1 MHLTPKRVAV
11 YATVAIATAA
21 LTACSGGAGGATG
34 SGSTP
39 STDLKVGSVDLKAAG
54 CPANIV
60 IQTDWVP
67 ESEHGH
73 LYQMIAG
80 DYTIDAS
87 GKSASGPLMASGEYT
102 GVNLE
107 IRAGGPAVAFS
118 GVAATMGEDDSI
130 TMGYVGTDANIQT
143 SDQFAMTA
151 VFAPLDTSPFM
162 AMWDPATYPD
172 VTDYAS
178 LSDALVKSGGK
189 LRYFGASSP
198 YVDYMV
204 NEGII
209 DASIEDGGYDGTPAA
224 FVAAQ
229 GKDAQQ
235 GFASAEPY
243 IYEHEVTDWGK
254 KIDYALVSDEGWTP
268 YSSAV
273 SVRTD
278 DLESL
283 SGCLT
288 ALVPVMQQAEVDFFD
303 DPSATI
309 DLILDAT
316 EQYDLGYP
324 YSQGVAEYS
333 VKTQLADGL
342 AGNGENDTIGDFD
355 EARSAD
361 FFDKAVATFEGQ
373 GTSVKSGLTATDIY
387 TNEFIDPSIGLK

>member
-1 MHLTPKRVAV
+1 
-11 YATVAIATAA
+11 
-21 LTACSGGAGGATG
+21 
-34 SGSTP
+34 
-39 STDLKVGSVDLKAAG
+39 
-54 CPANIV
+54 
-60 IQTDWVP
+60 
-67 ESEHGH
+67 
-73 LYQMIAG
+73 
-80 DYTIDAS
+80 
-87 GKSASGPLMASGEYT
+87 
-102 GVNLE
+102 
-107 IRAGGPAVAFS
+107 
-118 GVAATMGEDDSI
+118 
-130 TMGYVGTDANIQT
+130 
-143 SDQFAMTA
+143 
-151 VFAPLDTSPFM
+151 M

-198 YVDYMV
+198 YIDYMV

-243 IYEHEVTDWGK
+243 IYENEVTDWGK

-273 SVRTD
+273 SVRTA
-278 DLESL
+278 DLTDL
-283 SGCLT
+283 SGCLK
-288 ALVPVMQQAEVDFFD
+288 AFVPVMQQAEVDFFSSPD
-303 DPSATI
+303 AAI
-309 DLILDAT
+309 GLILDAT

-324 YSQGVAEYS
+324 YSKGVADYS

-342 AGNGENDTIGDFD
+342 AGNGENATIGDFD

-373 GTSVKSGLTATDIY
+373 GTTVKSGLTATDIY
-387 TNEFIDPSIGLK
+387 TNEFIDSSIGLK

>member
-1 MHLTPKRVAV
+1 MRLTSTRVAAV
-11 YATVAIATAA
+11 ATVALATVA
-21 LTACSGGAGGATG
+21 LSACSGGA
-34 SGSTP
+34 SGSPSASSP

-54 CPANIV
+54 CPATIV

-80 DYTIDAS
+80 DYTIDAAK
-87 GKSASGPLMASGEYT
+87 KSVSGPLMASGEYT

-118 GVAATMGEDDSI
+118 GVAATMGQDSDI
-130 TMGYVGTDANIQT
+130 TMGYVGTDANVQT

-151 VFAPLDTSPFM
+151 VFAPLDESPFM
-162 AMWDPATYPD
+162 AMWDPKTYPD
-172 VTDYAS
+172 VTDYGS

-198 YVDYMV
+198 YIDYMV

-243 IYEHEVTDWGK
+243 IYKNEVADWGK
-254 KIDYALVSDEGWTP
+254 DIKYALVSDEGWDP

-273 SVRTD
+273 SARTE
-278 DLESL
+278 DLKDL

-288 ALVPVMQQAEVDFFD
+288 AFVPVMQQAEVDFFD
-303 DPSATI
+303 DPADAI

-316 EQYDLGYP
+316 DQYDLGYP
-324 YSQGVAEYS
+324 YSKGVAEYS
-333 VKTQLADGL
+333 VKTQLGDKL
-342 AGNGENDTIGDFD
+342 AGNGSNDTIGDFD
-355 EARSAD
+355 EARAAS
-361 FFDKAVATFEGQ
+361 FFDKAVKTFEGQ
-373 GTSVKSGLTATDIY
+373 GTTVKAGLKATDTY
-387 TNEFIDPSIGLK
+387 TNEFIDTSIGLK

>member
-1 MHLTPKRVAV
+1 MHLKSKRVA
-11 YATVAIATAA
+11 AFASVAIATVA
-21 LTACSGGAGGATG
+21 LTACSGGASGAG
-34 SGSTP
+34 ESEAP
-39 STDLKVGSVDLKAAG
+39 STDLAVGSIDLAAAG
-54 CPANIV
+54 CPATIV
-60 IQTDWVP
+60 VQTDWVP

-73 LYQMIAG
+73 LYQMIAD
-80 DYTIDAS
+80 DYTIDAEA
-87 GKSASGPLMASGEYT
+87 KSVTGPLMAAGEYT

-118 GVAATMGEDDSI
+118 GVAATMGQDSDI
-130 TMGYVGTDANIQT
+130 TMGYVGTDANVQT

-151 VFAPLDTSPFM
+151 VFAPLDKSPFM
-162 AMWDPATYPD
+162 AMWDPETYPD
-172 VTDYAS
+172 VTDYGS
-178 LSDALVKSGGK
+178 LSDALLESGGK

-198 YVDYMV
+198 YIDYMI

-209 DASIEDGGYDGTPAA
+209 DPAVGDGGYDGTPAA

-243 IYEHEVTDWGK
+243 IYKNEVTDWGK
-254 KIDYALVSDEGWTP
+254 DVEYALVSDEGWDP

-273 SVRTD
+273 SVRTEE
-278 DLESL
+278 LEDL
-283 SGCLT
+283 SGCLE
-288 ALVPVMQQAEVDFFD
+288 AFVPVMQQAEVDFFA
-303 DPSATI
+303 DPDATI

-333 VKTQLADGL
+333 VETQLAEGL

-355 EARSAD
+355 DDRAAA

-373 GTSVKSGLTATDIY
+373 GTTVKEGLTATDTY
-387 TNEFIDPSIGLK
+387 TNEFIDESIGLE